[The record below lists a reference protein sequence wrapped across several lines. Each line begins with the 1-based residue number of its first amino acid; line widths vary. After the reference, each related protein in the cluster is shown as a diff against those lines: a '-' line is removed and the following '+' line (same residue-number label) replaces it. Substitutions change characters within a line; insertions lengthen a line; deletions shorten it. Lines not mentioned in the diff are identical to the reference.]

1 MVFTQA
7 TNTKSPSTIW
17 KLVGDAPSMRVTLR
31 VLEGP
36 YTGREFTFDQH
47 DTFLIGRSDAAH
59 LYLPEDKFFSRH
71 HCLLEIAPPR
81 CFLRDLGSTNG
92 TFVNGQRVPEA
103 FLQNGDRIQGG
114 QTVLQVEVMTEQPA
128 PLDSSEAPT
137 LARPSLVTIECA
149 NCGRREQTEAS
160 AGEKL
165 TFICEDCREELKRQP
180 QPVPGYEMIRVLGR
194 GGMGCVMLA
203 RDERDG
209 RSVAIKTL
217 LPEVAVADQS
227 LRRFMREIDVA
238 AALDHPNIVRFIESG
253 THNGAVYLVTEYVEG
268 SDAARLADAQGG
280 RLPYAEAINIISQS
294 LDALAYAHARGYI
307 HRDIKESNILV
318 AGTSPNFTA
327 KLTDFGLAKSF
338 TQTGMSGITMAG
350 DMAGTFAY
358 MPPEQIRD
366 FRNVRPTSDI
376 YAIGMTAYSLLAG
389 DVALDMGPNN
399 DMAGTVRAI
408 FEGQIIPLQQRAAN
422 VPARVAEVIERA
434 LAKDPAQRWQSAAA
448 MRTALMHAA

>member
-1 MVFTQA
+1 
-7 TNTKSPSTIW
+7 
-17 KLVGDAPSMRVTLR
+17 MRVTLR

-36 YTGREFTFDQH
+36 YVGREFIFDQH

-92 TFVNGQRVPEA
+92 TFVNGQRVSEV

-114 QTVLQVEVMTEQPA
+114 QTVLQVDVLAEQAA
-128 PLDSSEAPT
+128 PIDSSEAPT
-137 LARPSLVTIECA
+137 MARPSLVTIECA
-149 NCGRREQTEAS
+149 NCGRREQTEA
-160 AGEKL
+160 AADEKL
-165 TFICEDCREELKRQP
+165 TFICEECREELKRRP

-203 RDERDG
+203 RSEKSG
-209 RSVAIKTL
+209 ESVAIKTL

-238 AALDHPNIVRFIESG
+238 AALDHPNIVKFIESG
-253 THNGAVYLVTEYVEG
+253 THNGAVYLVSEYVEG

-280 RLPYAEAINIISQS
+280 RLPYQEAINIISQS

-318 AGTSPNFTA
+318 AGNSPNFTA

-408 FEGQIIPLQQRAAN
+408 FEGQIIPLRQRAPN
-422 VPARVAEVIERA
+422 VPERVAEVIERS
-434 LAKDPAQRWQSAAA
+434 LAKDPANRWQSAAA